1 MSDQQNYYYIKKYFL
16 LNMYLI
22 ETDIGSI
29 KVEEFKIRIMI
40 MK

>member
-1 MSDQQNYYYIKKYFL
+1 
-16 LNMYLI
+16 MYLI

-40 MK
+40 MKYNHIMY

>member
-1 MSDQQNYYYIKKYFL
+1 
-16 LNMYLI
+16 MYLI

>member
-1 MSDQQNYYYIKKYFL
+1 
-16 LNMYLI
+16 MYLI

-29 KVEEFKIRIMI
+29 KGEEFKIRIMI